1 LWALIALGE
10 MHDSVRLNT
19 GNIASDE
26 LRTLDDEIEAAL
38 QKYIQSQPRGLPAR

>member
-1 LWALIALGE
+1 MWALIALGK
-10 MHDSVRLNT
+10 MRDSVRLNT

-38 QKYIQSQPRGLPAR
+38 QKYVQSQPRDLPAR